1 MRDWLADDRSSAF
14 TVFPKLLTQE
24 VQEKTLWS
32 ESCICSHT
40 HFVSEPSFLRILSFR
55 LGMQLWYL
63 PHQYG
68 FMRWCWFQHNLEWIL
83 LASRRDEPRWCPGP
97 GFIHSGFIL
106 NDEVSKGRWN
116 QYIAAKSEEKSSK
129 TQSKLEKKTWLKSR
143 ERDFHQ
149 LLLLTNLG
157 LRSSPQSAPIIKEQL
172 QELSQM
178 ANAWVGTGSRQRKSP
193 SNGRPLMPPPCL
205 LLPPFL
211 ALFLSLPLFSF
222 LLTLSLSFTSPL

>member
-1 MRDWLADDRSSAF
+1 MVVFKSHFMKSVSRYLTPWRVTMKPEGLGHALVTALWTLPCVTWKCESHLLGLADCEASREGLGALRNAWLTCWWQEFSF
-14 TVFPKLLTQE
+14 HLFPKLLTQE

-40 HFVSEPSFLRILSFR
+40 HFVPEPSFLRILSFR

-116 QYIAAKSEEKSSK
+116 QYIAAKSEE
-129 TQSKLEKKTWLKSR
+129 
-143 ERDFHQ
+143 
-149 LLLLTNLG
+149 
-157 LRSSPQSAPIIKEQL
+157 
-172 QELSQM
+172 
-178 ANAWVGTGSRQRKSP
+178 
-193 SNGRPLMPPPCL
+193 
-205 LLPPFL
+205 
-211 ALFLSLPLFSF
+211 
-222 LLTLSLSFTSPL
+222 